1 MKSNAPS
8 AVAGRPATRL
18 TLLMTFHD
26 HAGRKGLEME
36 VLRRARKAKL
46 AGLTVFQAVE
56 GFGNSGHLNRGH
68 LMSDDAPLAVVMI
81 DTPEK
86 IEGFLASIAGL
97 LRGIRVVLDD
107 VEVID
112 L

>member
-1 MKSNAPS
+1 MKSNASS
-8 AVAGRPATRL
+8 AFEGRPATRL

-46 AGLTVFQAVE
+46 AGLTVFEAVE
-56 GFGNSGHLNRGH
+56 GFGHSGLLHRSH
-68 LMSDDAPLAVVMI
+68 LMSDDAPLAIVIV
-81 DTPEK
+81 DAPEK
-86 IEGFLASIAGL
+86 IDRFLASISEL
-97 LRGIRVVLDD
+97 LSGIRVVLDD

>member
-1 MKSNAPS
+1 MRSGAASKFE
-8 AVAGRPATRL
+8 GRPAKRL

-46 AGLTVFQAVE
+46 AGLTVFEAVE
-56 GFGNSGHLNRGH
+56 GFGHSGLLHRSHLV
-68 LMSDDAPLAVVMI
+68 SDDAPLAIVII
-81 DTPEK
+81 DQPDK
-86 IEGFLASIAGL
+86 IDAFLASIEEML
-97 LRGIRVVLDD
+97 KGIRVLLED
-107 VEVID
+107 VEILD

>member
-1 MKSNAPS
+1 MRTTAASRFE
-8 AVAGRPATRL
+8 GRPAKRL

-46 AGLTVFQAVE
+46 AGLTVFEAIE
-56 GFGNSGHLNRGH
+56 GFGHSGLLHRSHLV
-68 LMSDDAPLAVVMI
+68 SDDAPLALVIV
-81 DTPEK
+81 DDPEK
-86 IEGFLASIAGL
+86 IDAFVDSMADMLS
-97 LRGIRVVLDD
+97 GIRVVLDD
-107 VEVID
+107 VEILD

>member
-1 MKSNAPS
+1 MRTTAASRFE
-8 AVAGRPATRL
+8 GRPAKRL

-46 AGLTVFQAVE
+46 AGLTVFEAIE
-56 GFGNSGHLNRGH
+56 GFGHSGLLHRSHLV
-68 LMSDDAPLAVVMI
+68 SDDAPLAVVII
-81 DTPEK
+81 DEPEK
-86 IEGFLASIAGL
+86 IDAFVDSIADML
-97 LRGIRVVLDD
+97 SGIRVVADEVEILD
-107 VEVID
+107 